1 MSLLILLCNNHESTI
16 NRQILDIDGYDTV
29 RDYKEKLK
37 KTSTRA
43 KLYKRTHSLNQN
55 QAVRQT
61 TAPQYGASRG

>member
-1 MSLLILLCNNHESTI
+1 MNQLLTDKFWILMDMTQLEITKKI
-16 NRQILDIDGYDTV
+16 
-29 RDYKEKLK
+29 LK
-37 KTSTRA
+37 KTYTRA

>member
-37 KTSTRA
+37 KTYTRA
-43 KLYKRTHSLNQN
+43 KLYKKNTQ
-55 QAVRQT
+55 
-61 TAPQYGASRG
+61 PQSKSSCATNNCTSIWC